1 MAKAN
6 PKKSGKSSRPTA
18 AKAASGRSGSAAP
31 RPKPLWYR
39 AARHLAVVAGAVL
52 LTMLCFLVLPLIQ
65 SITEPPAQDTE
76 IREVGVVQP
85 PPPPPPEQEEPP
97 EPEEEK
103 PEPELEPEQKPL
115 DLDQLDIALNAG
127 TGGGLG
133 GQLSFDIGS
142 ATESDGGTD
151 ALFNLGDLDQRPR
164 PVYRKMPNYTQDMRR
179 NAPGEVVII
188 FIVNKDGRVE
198 EAKVQRSSHPAFER
212 AALAAIKQWKFEPG
226 KRDGEP
232 VRFRM
237 KQPFKFPKT

>member
-1 MAKAN
+1 MQADI
-6 PKKSGKSSRPTA
+6 GKRASAWKQA
-18 AKAASGRSGSAAP
+18 AH
-31 RPKPLWYR
+31 
-39 AARHLAVVAGAVL
+39 HLVVVGGAVG
-52 LTMLCFLVLPLIQ
+52 LTLLCFVVLPLIQ
-65 SITEPPAQDTE
+65 SITEPPKEATE
-76 IREVGVVQP
+76 VREVSVTQP

-97 EPEEEK
+97 EPEQEK
-103 PEPELEPEQKPL
+103 PEPKLEQEHKPL
-115 DLDQLDIALNAG
+115 DLSQLELALGPG

-133 GQLSFDIGS
+133 GNLSFDIGA
-142 ATESDGGTD
+142 ATESGGGTD

-164 PVYRKMPNYTQDMRR
+164 PVYRKMPSYTREMRR

-198 EAKVQRSSHPAFER
+198 EAKVQKSSHPAFER